1 MGAAN
6 VNGWGSCRRYGFWSF
21 LGLEDGELDGRCR
34 FLCVLL
40 GFVLVGH
47 CRMGAVVKCVGVF
60 AARYASCVFMHIHAA
75 ACRETDIACFRL
87 AANKQTRATE
97 FE

>member
-21 LGLEDGELDGRCR
+21 LGLEDGELDGTCG
-34 FLCVLL
+34 FLCVFLRS
-40 GFVLVGH
+40 VLVGH
-47 CRMGAVVKCVGVF
+47 CRMGVVVKCVGVF